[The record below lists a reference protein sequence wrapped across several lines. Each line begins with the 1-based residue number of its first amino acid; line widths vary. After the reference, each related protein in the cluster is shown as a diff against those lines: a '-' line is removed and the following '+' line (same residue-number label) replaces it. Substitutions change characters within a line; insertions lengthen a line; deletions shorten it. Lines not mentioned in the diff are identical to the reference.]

1 MIITCIA
8 IDDEP
13 LALALIRDY
22 CERVPF
28 LRLMG
33 SYTDAVEAAQVL
45 RLDKPDLLL
54 LDIQMPDI
62 TGLQVA
68 RNTGYSPQIVFTTAH
83 SQYAV
88 AGFDMDVADYLL
100 KPFGFARFMQAIEKV
115 RKRLAPVQAEPMIN
129 AAAITFKS
137 AYQNVEVR
145 CDEIL
150 YAEAMDNYAIV
161 YTAAKK
167 HIAHCT
173 LKLIEDQLPA
183 SQFVRVHRSFIVNR
197 HKINSFTKTNI
208 QIGQANIPIGRSYTA
223 TFAQYMQTGV

>member
-1 MIITCIA
+1 MTITCIA

-13 LALALIRDY
+13 LALALMRDY

-28 LRLMG
+28 IRLIG

-45 RLDKPDLLL
+45 RLDKTDLLL

-62 TGLQVA
+62 TGLHVA
-68 RNTGYSPQIVFTTAH
+68 RNTGYRPQIVFTTAH

-88 AGFDMDVADYLL
+88 EGFDMDVADYLL
-100 KPFGFARFMQAIEKV
+100 KPFGFERFIQAMEKV
-115 RKRLAPVQAEPMIN
+115 RKRLAPIPAEPTN
-129 AAAITFKS
+129 NTSVITFKS

-161 YTAAKK
+161 YTGDKK

-183 SQFVRVHRSFIVNR
+183 GQFVRVHRSFIVNR
-197 HKINSFTKTNI
+197 LKINSFTKSSI
-208 QIGQANIPIGRSYTA
+208 QIGLSTIPIGRSYTA

>member
-1 MIITCIA
+1 MAITCIA

-13 LALALIRDY
+13 LALALVRDY

-28 LRLMG
+28 LRLIG
-33 SYTDAVEAAQVL
+33 SYTDAVEAAQIL

-68 RNTGYSPQIVFTTAH
+68 RNTGYTPQIVFTTAH

-100 KPFGFARFMQAIEKV
+100 KPFGFDRFMQAMEKV
-115 RKRLAPVQAEPMIN
+115 RKRLAPVQSEP
-129 AAAITFKS
+129 AGTGRLITFKS
-137 AYQNVEVR
+137 AYQTVEVR

-161 YTAAKK
+161 YTADKK

-173 LKLIEDQLPA
+173 LKFIEDQLPTG
-183 SQFVRVHRSFIVNR
+183 QFVRVHRSFIVNR
-197 HKINSFTKTNI
+197 LKINSFTKTNI
-208 QIGQANIPIGRSYTA
+208 QIGKTNIPIGRSYISS
-223 TFAQYMQTGV
+223 FSQYMQTGV